1 MKDFDICY
9 KDGNHRIL
17 SALNILDVLAYLAD
31 EPRRDNQEI
40 IKIQERKKENDKE
53 K

>member
-17 SALNILDVLAYLAD
+17 SAKNILDVLAYLVD
-31 EPRRDNQEI
+31 EPIKGNQEI
-40 IKIQERKKENDKE
+40 VKIQERDKE
-53 K
+53 RK